1 MLFLCSENREKP
13 LSEVI
18 TTVAPHEVRGHRG
31 ACLLGPGPP
40 RRGKHVLLPG
50 TEVTHACE
58 AVSPRAPFARRS
70 WLPTPGGSSAE
81 TNQMLPRALRGRPW
95 AGTPGLPPPA
105 GLRVPVTPAEDQ
117 IRDICPSGCLR
128 GRPTGKACFS
138 RQQMEWR
145 SLRLSHAEEGHTEEG
160 ALRSGEQRLA
170 RVTVPHPL
178 APAFRRRLD
187 SGEPAPFS
195 LLPLCRFCRPAAG
208 PAAGGG
214 Q

>member
-18 TTVAPHEVRGHRG
+18 TTVAPREVQGHRG

-40 RRGKHVLLPG
+40 RCGKHVLLPG

-70 WLPTPGGSSAE
+70 WLPAPGGSSAE
-81 TNQMLPRALRGRPW
+81 TNQMLPRALRGRPG

-117 IRDICPSGCLR
+117 IRDVCPSGCLR
-128 GRPTGKACFS
+128 GRPTGKGLLLQAADGVEKFVFKS
-138 RQQMEWR
+138 RGRRPHGGRDAEEWR
-145 SLRLSHAEEGHTEEG
+145 AE
-160 ALRSGEQRLA
+160 
-170 RVTVPHPL
+170 
-178 APAFRRRLD
+178 
-187 SGEPAPFS
+187 
-195 LLPLCRFCRPAAG
+195 AG
-208 PAAGGG
+208 PSHRPPPPRPCLP
-214 Q
+214 